1 MIKQESP
8 NFVASFYAPNPM
20 EVTYWIDLSTDA
32 NGNVIKSY
40 TGNDW
45 LPVNYFTNTDQSV
58 EIKKLKQE
66 IADEVNRAKQAEQK
80 LTNDLNGKANKST
93 TLAGYGITNAYTKL
107 ETDAKAIEI
116 AQAECARLVASAPET
131 LNTLDEIA
139 AALGDDPN
147 FATTITNQL
156 GTKANKSTTLAGYGI
171 TNAYTKLETDAKAI
185 EIAQAECAR
194 LVASAPETLNT
205 LDEIAAALGD
215 DPNFATTITNQLG
228 TKANKSDVY
237 TKSEA
242 NNKINTAVANKVTS
256 TDVTQIKIVDEI
268 PEVGSQTPGIL
279 YIKLSAA

>member
-1 MIKQESP
+1 MIKQENP
-8 NFVASFYAPNPM
+8 NFLASFYAPNPM

-93 TLAGYGITNAYTKL
+93 TLAGYGIN
-107 ETDAKAIEI
+107 DA
-116 AQAECARLVASAPET
+116 
-131 LNTLDEIA
+131 
-139 AALGDDPN
+139 
-147 FATTITNQL
+147 
-156 GTKANKSTTLAGYGI
+156 
-171 TNAYTKLETDAKAI
+171 
-185 EIAQAECAR
+185 
-194 LVASAPETLNT
+194 
-205 LDEIAAALGD
+205 
-215 DPNFATTITNQLG
+215 
-228 TKANKSDVY
+228 Y

-256 TDVTQIKIVDEI
+256 TDVTQIKIVDEV

-279 YIKLSAA
+279 YIKLSA

>member
-1 MIKQESP
+1 MIKQENP
-8 NFVASFYAPNPM
+8 NFLASVYAPNPM

-45 LPVNYFTNTDQSV
+45 LPVNYFTTNV

-80 LTNDLNGKANKST
+80 LTNNLNGKANKST
-93 TLAGYGITNAYTKL
+93 ILAGYGIN
-107 ETDAKAIEI
+107 D
-116 AQAECARLVASAPET
+116 
-131 LNTLDEIA
+131 
-139 AALGDDPN
+139 
-147 FATTITNQL
+147 
-156 GTKANKSTTLAGYGI
+156 
-171 TNAYTKLETDAKAI
+171 AYTKLETDAKAI

-256 TDVTQIKIVDEI
+256 TDVTQIKVVNEI

-279 YIKLSAA
+279 YIKLLA

>member
-1 MIKQESP
+1 MIKQEKP

-32 NGNVIKSY
+32 NGTVIKSY

-58 EIKKLKQE
+58 KIKKLKQE

-80 LTNDLNGKANKST
+80 LTNNLNGKANKST
-93 TLAGYGITNAYTKL
+93 TLAGYGIN
-107 ETDAKAIEI
+107 D
-116 AQAECARLVASAPET
+116 
-131 LNTLDEIA
+131 
-139 AALGDDPN
+139 
-147 FATTITNQL
+147 
-156 GTKANKSTTLAGYGI
+156 
-171 TNAYTKLETDAKAI
+171 AYTKLETDAKAI

-256 TDVTQIKIVDEI
+256 TDVTQIKVVNKI

-279 YIKLSAA
+279 YIKLSA

>member
-1 MIKQESP
+1 MGKKISELTNRQQLSGNEDLPFQEGQD
-8 NFVASFYAPNPM
+8 NGSFTISSLN
-20 EVTYWIDLSTDA
+20 EFIS
-32 NGNVIKSY
+32 NSNV
-40 TGNDW
+40 NQA
-45 LPVNYFTNTDQSV
+45 VNK
-58 EIKKLKQE
+58 I
-66 IADEVNRAKQAEQK
+66 KQAEQK

-93 TLAGYGITNAYTKL
+93 TLAGYGIT
-107 ETDAKAIEI
+107 D
-116 AQAECARLVASAPET
+116 
-131 LNTLDEIA
+131 
-139 AALGDDPN
+139 
-147 FATTITNQL
+147 
-156 GTKANKSTTLAGYGI
+156 
-171 TNAYTKLETDAKAI
+171 AYTKLETDAKAI

-256 TDVTQIKIVDEI
+256 TDVTQIKIVDEV

-279 YIKLSAA
+279 YIKLSA

>member
-1 MIKQESP
+1 MIKQENP

-93 TLAGYGITNAYTKL
+93 TLAGYGIT
-107 ETDAKAIEI
+107 DA
-116 AQAECARLVASAPET
+116 
-131 LNTLDEIA
+131 
-139 AALGDDPN
+139 
-147 FATTITNQL
+147 
-156 GTKANKSTTLAGYGI
+156 
-171 TNAYTKLETDAKAI
+171 
-185 EIAQAECAR
+185 
-194 LVASAPETLNT
+194 
-205 LDEIAAALGD
+205 
-215 DPNFATTITNQLG
+215 
-228 TKANKSDVY
+228 Y

-268 PEVGSQTPGIL
+268 PEIGSQTPGIL
-279 YIKLSAA
+279 YIKLSA

>member
-1 MIKQESP
+1 MIKQENP
-8 NFVASFYAPNPM
+8 NFLASFYAPNPM

-80 LTNDLNGKANKST
+80 LTNDLNGKAN
-93 TLAGYGITNAYTKL
+93 
-107 ETDAKAIEI
+107 
-116 AQAECARLVASAPET
+116 
-131 LNTLDEIA
+131 
-139 AALGDDPN
+139 
-147 FATTITNQL
+147 
-156 GTKANKSTTLAGYGI
+156 
-171 TNAYTKLETDAKAI
+171 
-185 EIAQAECAR
+185 
-194 LVASAPETLNT
+194 
-205 LDEIAAALGD
+205 
-215 DPNFATTITNQLG
+215 TITNQLG

-256 TDVTQIKIVDEI
+256 TDVTQIKIVDEV

-279 YIKLSAA
+279 YIKLSA